1 MLLAAGFYPEGIIV
15 LGLHLENSVFSHL
28 LITNPSEGN
37 FSSLVLP
44 HELLWQNFPTS
55 ECVDKHSM
63 HVAVILQE
71 NVITLSSSKLFMH
84 VQDQYGL
91 HRGLLVI
98 VLLLY
103 QLRTYVLQTWGFWSC
118 IIIRHNFYYKGSFEG
133 NG

>member
-44 HELLWQNFPTS
+44 CELLWQNFPIS
-55 ECVDKHSM
+55 ECVDKHSV
-63 HVAVILQE
+63 HVVVILEE
-71 NVITLSSSKLFMH
+71 NVITSSSSKLLMS
-84 VQDQYGL
+84 VQDQ
-91 HRGLLVI
+91 LLVI

-103 QLRTYVLQTWGFWSC
+103 QLRSYVLQTWGFWSY
-118 IIIRHNFYYKGSFEG
+118 IIIRLNFYYKESFEG